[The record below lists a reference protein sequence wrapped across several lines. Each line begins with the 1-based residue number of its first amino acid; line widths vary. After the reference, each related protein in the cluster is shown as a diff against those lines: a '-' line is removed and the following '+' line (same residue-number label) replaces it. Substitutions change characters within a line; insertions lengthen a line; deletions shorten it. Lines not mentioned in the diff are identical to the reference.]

1 MSQWP
6 AENLF
11 LNPELALWVRSSN
24 PDAEARCEVWRQN
37 FAADRWKIRYAAPS
51 GATVTQCR
59 AGHVPEESPAVWS
72 LEIRGA
78 VGVTQ
83 NVFFGQRLEAADAP
97 RYRRRLR
104 FSVDL
109 WLETPSGAGCA
120 VNLVLGTAKQ
130 GDRFGGPGND
140 QVEPLPTLTLGEL
153 SSGRWVRLE
162 AELDLRA
169 ANGNGLS
176 VELEFPSAVLS
187 QSGAVVRIANP
198 FLGDASGGGV
208 PMPRAAALESFLAE
222 RYFQRHSGRR
232 VNSPSRVLAVNA
244 DELHFQFTFP
254 PMRAFPACTLPEG
267 DSVLRVHSLGGVPQ
281 DGFVLDVTHRSC
293 GSVMIRARKPG
304 HGLVDG
310 YLAFTTLDGA
320 LLLDA
325 EL

>member
-11 LNPELALWVRSSN
+11 VNAELALWARSLN
-24 PDAEARCEVWRQN
+24 PDAEARCELWRQN

-59 AGHVPEESPAVWS
+59 AWQVPEESAAVWS
-72 LEIRGA
+72 LEIRGCA
-78 VGVTQ
+78 GVTQ
-83 NVFFGQRLEAADAP
+83 NIFFGQRLEAADAP

-109 WLETPSGAGCA
+109 WLETPSGTGCA
-120 VNLVLGTAKQ
+120 VHLVLGTAKER
-130 GDRFGGPGND
+130 DRFGGPLNE
-140 QVEPLPTLTLGEL
+140 QVELLPALTLGEL
-153 SSGRWVRLE
+153 PSGRWVRLE

-169 ANGNGLS
+169 VNSNGLS
-176 VELEFPSAVLS
+176 VELEFSAGVLS
-187 QSGAVVRIANP
+187 QVGTVLRIANP
-198 FLGDASGGGV
+198 FLGDVSGRGV

-232 VNSPSRVLAVNA
+232 INSPSRVLAVNA

-267 DSVLRVHSLGGVPQ
+267 DGVLRVHSLGGVPQ
-281 DGFVLDVTHRSC
+281 DGFFLDVTHRSC

-304 HGLVDG
+304 HGLADG